1 MAPAP
6 SISKENLPLRLCRI
20 DLFLKRNNQA
30 VQGLEIFHFR
40 WWRIQ
45 RHDDLF
51 DDFGGEPCPGSFQAR
66 HPPFSALHLRQH
78 LLEHSGLSNLLRA
91 PGLCHSLQQTAIQ
104 AFANLL
110 LHRLNLSDKALA
122 IAIDSVPC
130 EVTVAAVPVGTSQ
143 HVAVSSRLRP
153 EPRKPSL

>member
-30 VQGLEIFHFR
+30 VQSLEIFHLR

-51 DDFGGEPCPGSFQAR
+51 DDFGREPCPGSFQAC
-66 HPPFSALHLRQH
+66 HSAFSALHLRQH
-78 LLEHSGLSNLLRA
+78 LLQHSGLSNLLRV
-91 PGLCHSLQQTAIQ
+91 PDPCDSLEQTAI
-104 AFANLL
+104 
-110 LHRLNLSDKALA
+110 
-122 IAIDSVPC
+122 
-130 EVTVAAVPVGTSQ
+130 
-143 HVAVSSRLRP
+143 
-153 EPRKPSL
+153 